1 MEKSKAG
8 KETRK
13 GQGGLGVHILRR
25 IVRESCTDKMSCDKM
40 KHQMIRS
47 NNLYSLSHFF
57 LVTKF
62 LY

>member
-13 GQGGLGVHILRR
+13 DQGGLGVHILRR
-25 IVRESCTDKMSCDKM
+25 IVRESCADKMSSDKM
-40 KHQMIRS
+40 KQQMIRS

-57 LVTKF
+57 LVSKF

>member
-13 GQGGLGVHILRR
+13 DQGGLGVHILRR
-25 IVRESCTDKMSCDKM
+25 IVRESCADKM
-40 KHQMIRS
+40 KQQMIRS

-57 LVTKF
+57 LVSKF
-62 LY
+62 LH